1 MKYFFILIAFA
12 AITACTA
19 VKNEPAKEEWLPL
32 FNGKDLTNWDIKIS
46 GSSLNE
52 NFKNTFKVKDG
63 VLTASYEEYQIF
75 DGQYGHIF
83 YKEKFSHYK
92 IRIEYRFLGDQ
103 TPGGAGWAFRNS
115 GIMLHSQ
122 SAESMAL
129 DQPFPTSIEFQL
141 LGGSGEGERPTGNL
155 CTPGTNVVMK
165 DSLFTPHCINSTS
178 KTYHGDQWVEAE
190 AIVLGDSMITHVIN
204 KDTVLTYYKP
214 QLDEREST
222 YQEMLTHF
230 GSNLLKEGY
239 ISLQGESHN
248 VEFRKVE
255 LLSLKGCMDPKALNY
270 KSYYIK
276 ADNSQCRYK

>member
-19 VKNEPAKEEWLPL
+19 VKNEPTKEEWLPL